1 MSSGT
6 IAFDGFDIN
15 ALNLSSIRSNITIIP
30 QHPEL
35 MSGTIRENLDPFG
48 EFDDADMNAALKDAG
63 LGESQREDGAEE
75 ATTGKNITLDLVI
88 QGGGSNLSLG
98 QRQII
103 ALARAFM
110 RKSKVIIID
119 EGTAAIGK

>member
-1 MSSGT
+1 MSTGSIT
-6 IAFDGFDIN
+6 FDGFDIS

-48 EFDDADMNAALKDAG
+48 EFDDVDMNAALKDAG
-63 LGESQREDGAEE
+63 LGELQREDGAEE
-75 ATTGKNITLDLVI
+75 AMTGKNITLDLVI

-119 EGTAAIGK
+119 EGTAAIGQ